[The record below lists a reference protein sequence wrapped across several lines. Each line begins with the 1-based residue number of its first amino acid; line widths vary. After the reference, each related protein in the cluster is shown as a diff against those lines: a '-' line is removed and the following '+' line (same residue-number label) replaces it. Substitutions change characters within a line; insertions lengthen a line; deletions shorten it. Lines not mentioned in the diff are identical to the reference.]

1 MSTVKKQ
8 VFTLAFGQ
16 ALLYVNNV
24 TLIAINGLAG
34 ARLADIAGISIAYA
48 TLPVTAYVVG
58 GALMTMPAS
67 FFMQRFGRRTGFSIG
82 ALFGIAGML
91 LCALAVTVGSM
102 ALLCAST
109 FLAGFYNAF
118 GQYFR
123 FAAADA
129 AIEYDK
135 SFKERAISLVLAAGI
150 VGGVVGPEMSKLTRT
165 ALPVEFAGTYIALAV
180 FAVLSL
186 CVVQGLRLAAPTQ
199 AEIAG
204 PQRGMREL
212 LTQPTYLTAVLCGMI
227 AFGVMNLLMTATPLA
242 MKVCGYGYNSAAF
255 VLEWHVIGMFAPGF
269 FTGSLN
275 QRFGVRRVM
284 AVGCALMVACG
295 AINLTGQTEL
305 HFWVA
310 LVLLGIGWNFLFT
323 GATSLLTKTYAPA
336 EKAKAQGFN
345 DLAIFV
351 TMITSSF
358 SSGVLLQTNG
368 WWNLNLYSL
377 PVLAAAIGL
386 MFWYSSKMRQIK
398 AVPA

>member
-1 MSTVKKQ
+1 
-8 VFTLAFGQ
+8 
-16 ALLYVNNV
+16 
-24 TLIAINGLAG
+24 
-34 ARLADIAGISIAYA
+34 
-48 TLPVTAYVVG
+48 VTAYVVG
-58 GALMTMPAS
+58 GALTTLPAS
-67 FFMQRFGRRTGFSIG
+67 FFMQRFGRRAGFSVG
-82 ALFGIAGML
+82 ALFGVAGML

-102 ALLCAST
+102 ALLCAAT

-129 AIEYDK
+129 AIQYDK

-165 ALPVEFAGTYIALAV
+165 VLPVEFAGTYIALAV

-186 CVVQGLRLAAPTQ
+186 LVVQGLRLAAPTQ
-199 AEIAG
+199 AEIDG
-204 PQRGMREL
+204 PQRSLRQL
-212 LTQPTYLTAVLCGMI
+212 LAQPTYMAAVLCGMI
-227 AFGVMNLLMTATPLA
+227 AFGIMNLLMTATPLA
-242 MKVCGYGYNSAAF
+242 MKVCGYNYDSAAF

-284 AVGCALMVACG
+284 AVGCFLMIACG
-295 AINLTGQTEL
+295 AINLSGQTEP
-305 HFWVA
+305 HFWLA

-323 GATSLLTKTYAPA
+323 GATSLLTTSYAPA

-377 PVLAAAIGL
+377 PVLAAALGL
-386 MFWYSSKMRQIK
+386 LFWYSSKMRQIK
-398 AVPA
+398 AAPA